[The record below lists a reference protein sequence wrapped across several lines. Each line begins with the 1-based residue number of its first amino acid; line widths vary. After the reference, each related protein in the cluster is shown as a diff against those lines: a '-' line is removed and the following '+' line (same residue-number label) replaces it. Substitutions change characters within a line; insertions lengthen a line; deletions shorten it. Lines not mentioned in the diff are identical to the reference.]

1 VRDQR
6 VHVTAADLRRVRR
19 AYRHLR
25 GIAGHNVK
33 PYSDLADAAPD
44 LRYFTYLR
52 DPVRRY
58 LSHYL
63 NRSGSHTRA
72 GFEQWAA
79 AGWTHDWQTKMVA
92 GEASAQ
98 KAIDLLASR
107 VGFVGLTETFDESL
121 LMLAQWLGEPG
132 FRPEYRPVNRLAD
145 KSRARDAAREH
156 TDLGYLELPEVCD
169 RLREINALDQQVY
182 DFAVREACARQR
194 QAYRGRPRGG
204 RCRAPGAQPAGDRPR
219 RTAVGPSR
227 AQLGLQAAA
236 GAGGSPDCDAASFRG
251 GRLESEPSAQ
261 LAPQRAPWRVPSW
274 SDWRAATADRP
285 ARARRESHRAVPSS
299 TRASGRIRENCCGRL
314 AKCARTAALC
324 AR

>member
-1 VRDQR
+1 MYAFVHIEKTAGRTIKAILQRSFGSGHCDIRTPYARRAGDVRDQR
-6 VHVTAADLRRVRR
+6 VHVTAADLR
-19 AYRHLR
+19 
-25 GIAGHNVK
+25 HNVK

-63 NRSGSHTRA
+63 NRAGSHTRA
-72 GFEQWAA
+72 DFEQWAA
-79 AGWTHDWQTKMVA
+79 AGWTHDWQTKMLA

-107 VGFVGLTETFDESL
+107 IGFVGLTETFDESL
-121 LMLAQWLGEPG
+121 MMLAQWLGEPG

-156 TDLGYLELPEVCD
+156 TDLGYLELPEVRE

-194 QAYRGRPRGG
+194 QAYRGN
-204 RCRAPGAQPAGDRPR
+204 
-219 RTAVGPSR
+219 
-227 AQLGLQAAA
+227 
-236 GAGGSPDCDAASFRG
+236 
-251 GRLESEPSAQ
+251 LESEVRRS
-261 LAPQRAPWRVPSW
+261 
-274 SDWRAATADRP
+274 
-285 ARARRESHRAVPSS
+285 ARATSRLTDLDEPL
-299 TRASGRIRENCCGRL
+299 SGRLVRNWVYKPLRVLRL
-314 AKCARTAALC
+314 A
-324 AR
+324 